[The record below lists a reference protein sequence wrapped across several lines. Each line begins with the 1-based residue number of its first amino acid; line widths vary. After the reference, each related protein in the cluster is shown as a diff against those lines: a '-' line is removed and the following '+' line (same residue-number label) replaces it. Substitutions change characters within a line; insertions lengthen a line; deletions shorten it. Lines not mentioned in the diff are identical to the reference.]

1 MSRSVRSLRRTLL
14 PLTFLGLV
22 LASADAQAAPAC
34 PSEVLNTPKG
44 NQLYLY
50 FATASDASFPLYH
63 ADALTSGATSPLAPF
78 KVADLD
84 STIGTTAQL
93 RDRIFDFV
101 ADDYCE
107 FNVGVTATTSMPSPS
122 AARWQIVGLGT
133 DSATLNWDE
142 LFGIA
147 QDVDTNDSDPKDYAR
162 VFARSFK
169 DAYGGNVLS
178 GGGSTLERWATAIG
192 ETTAHEAAHNFGAA
206 HGNAYPIPNSAEDG
220 VNWHLMATG
229 SSGLTGE
236 MRASRDRHF
245 SDTEYEVLGHNIG
258 LHTKHLY
265 NWDFIN
271 PNDTEADSQR
281 LKLLS
286 NKNSLTVHWSY
297 DGYSSPWKKPTVT
310 YTGTTQSFQ
319 GTTYYV
325 HDLDF
330 TLAKSWKGATPGVVE
345 AGEDFHTGATFAGND
360 TEVIVFDVQL
370 FNGGTLL
377 PLAPRL
383 PGYNAGSFD
392 LGSGDFSLDF
402 FNTDPAAGEL
412 VLSEVVVFRSPRMLD
427 ISAMMRDARPVDVRG
442 VPVEFHSRKSFEQV
456 GLREN
461 ARLTLANL
469 TDKRTV
475 DILYGPEDCPEPRAG
490 RSTGEATGDAESSEM
505 KYCHKGNALS
515 LFPSTY
521 TYLIAKVVEPNARY
535 WSREKKA
542 FVTGPLQSI
551 LYYQLAGTLPDFN
564 HNGIDDLI
572 DIRTGTS
579 RDEDR
584 NGVPDEAQPRR

>member
-1 MSRSVRSLRRTLL
+1 MSRSVRSLRRNLVAL
-14 PLTFLGLV
+14 AFLGLG
-22 LASADAQAAPAC
+22 LASADAQAAPDC
-34 PSEVLNTPKG
+34 PSAVLNTAKG
-44 NQLYLY
+44 NQLFLY
-50 FATASDASFPLYH
+50 FATVGDSTFPSY
-63 ADALTSGATSPLAPF
+63 ATDDLTSGATSPLAPF
-78 KVADLD
+78 KVSDLD
-84 STIGTTAQL
+84 SSIGTTAQL
-93 RDRIFDFV
+93 RDRVFEIV

-107 FNVGVTATTSMPSPS
+107 FNVKVNATTSMPSPS

-133 DSATLNWDE
+133 DSATLNFDE
-142 LFGIA
+142 LFGAA
-147 QDVDTNDSDPKDYAR
+147 QEVDTNDSDPQDYAR

-169 DAYGGNVLS
+169 DAYGNNVLG

-206 HGNAYPIPNSAEDG
+206 HSHSKPRPNSAEDET
-220 VNWHLMATG
+220 NWHIMATG
-229 SSGLTGE
+229 STGLTGE
-236 MRASRDRHF
+236 MRAGRDRHF
-245 SDTEYEVLGHNIG
+245 SDTEYEVLGHNVG
-258 LHTKHLY
+258 LHTKTLH

-271 PNDTEADSQR
+271 PNDTGADSLR
-281 LKLLS
+281 VKLLS
-286 NKNSLTVHWSY
+286 TKNSLTLHWWY
-297 DGYSSPWKKPTVT
+297 EGPSSPWKKPAVT

-319 GTTYYV
+319 GSTYFV

-330 TLAKSWKGATPGVVE
+330 TVAKSWNGATPGVVE
-345 AGEDFHTGATFAGND
+345 AGADFHTGATFAGDD

-370 FNGGTLL
+370 FDGGTLL

-392 LGSGDFSLDF
+392 LASGDFSMDF

-412 VLSEVVVFRSPRMLD
+412 VLSEVLVFRAPRMLD

-442 VPVEFHSRKSFEQV
+442 VPVEFHSRDHFEQV
-456 GLREN
+456 ELRES
-461 ARLTLANL
+461 ARLTLAHL

-490 RSTGEATGDAESSEM
+490 RSTGGAAGDAESSEM

-521 TYLIAKVVEPNARY
+521 TYLIATVVEPNARF

-564 HNGIDDLI
+564 RNGIDDLI